1 MESAFS
7 ATTANHTQQRGT
19 KPSLRICTR
28 ESWVIQTAPAT
39 GQQHLLT
46 ALTCTLLWS
55 QARQKWQ
62 LTRQK
67 EEFHNFVGVGNNLTH
82 KPTIPSF
89 YPLGLQQLHRAPAV
103 MAVTA
108 TEPCCQFSKR
118 LTTALAYASKG
129 IVQQPKAKLLL
140 PSSFSKTSDLWV
152 FFPPYNPCSPVML
165 STFQKH
171 TKHCLSQPAVSFL
184 HLPRQPWMGIALAG
198 SKCNRPGVESVWQ
211 QTLTKCFTQ

>member
-7 ATTANHTQQRGT
+7 TTTANHTQQRGT

-28 ESWVIQTAPAT
+28 DSWVIQTAPAT

-67 EEFHNFVGVGNNLTH
+67 EKFPNFVGVGNNLTR
-82 KPTIPSF
+82 KPTTPSF

-129 IVQQPKAKLLL
+129 ILQQPKAKLLL
-140 PSSFSKTSDLWV
+140 PSSFSKTSDLRF
-152 FFPPYNPCSPVML
+152 FFPPIQSLLSCNAQHLSEAHKALSVTASCFL
-165 STFQKH
+165 STPPK
-171 TKHCLSQPAVSFL
+171 T
-184 HLPRQPWMGIALAG
+184 ALNG
-198 SKCNRPGVESVWQ
+198 NCISWLQ
-211 QTLTKCFTQ
+211 MQ